1 MSAARRTSRR
11 PARSLGPGAAL
22 LTASLVLAACGG
34 SADDDAAA
42 AVGGDGALS
51 DCPATVVLQT
61 NWFPEPEHAAAYQL
75 IDPAEA
81 TLDAE
86 AGIYSGPAVADGN
99 VTVEIRAGGPFIGFQ
114 SNTALLYTDDEV
126 MLGMVDTDESV
137 RLSAEQPTQAV
148 VTPLEL
154 NPQVLLWD
162 PDKYDFASFAD
173 IGKSDATVLYFQ
185 GATYMDYLR
194 QQGFVRAE
202 QLDGSFDG
210 SLTRIVAG
218 EDVVIQGY
226 VTQEPWRL
234 ENEFT
239 DFGKE
244 PGYLTLGDAG
254 YDTYGSAWAGT
265 PESVEANSACLSQ
278 LVPLLQQGQVDY
290 MYDPTPVNE
299 AISAYLEEIGQFFQ
313 ITPERAAAITDS
325 LHEDGIVANAPD
337 GTLGAFDA
345 DRMERMTELLTGV
358 FDDLGTELADG
369 LTAEDIYTNEFI
381 DPSISYDRS
390 RYVPQSGS

>member
-1 MSAARRTSRR
+1 MPSARRTPRPSRL
-11 PARSLGPGAAL
+11 LGPGAAL
-22 LTASLVLAACGG
+22 LSATLLLSACGG
-34 SADDDAAA
+34 SDDDAAA

-51 DCPATVVLQT
+51 DCPSTVVLQT

-75 IDPAEA
+75 IDPADA
-81 TLDAE
+81 AIDAE
-86 AGIYSGPAVADGN
+86 AGIYSGPSTADGN
-99 VTVEIRAGGPFIGFQ
+99 VTIEIRAGGPFIGFQ
-114 SNTALLYTDDEV
+114 SNTALLYTDDDV

-137 RLSAEQPTQAV
+137 RLSAEQPTKAV

-162 PDKYDFASFAD
+162 PDKYDFRSFAD
-173 IGKSDATVLYFQ
+173 IAASDATVLYFQ
-185 GATYMDYLR
+185 GATYMDYLE
-194 QQGFVRAE
+194 QQGFVRPE

-239 DFGKE
+239 DFGKA

-265 PESVEANSACLSQ
+265 PESVEANSACLTQ

-299 AISAYLEEIGQFFQ
+299 AISGYLEEIGQFFQ

-325 LHEDGIVANAPD
+325 LNDDGIVANAPD

-345 DRMERMTELLTGV
+345 ERMERMTGLLTGV

-369 LTAEDIYTNEFI
+369 LTADDLYTNEFI
-381 DPSISYDRS
+381 DPSISYDPA
-390 RYVPQSGS
+390 RYTTQSGS